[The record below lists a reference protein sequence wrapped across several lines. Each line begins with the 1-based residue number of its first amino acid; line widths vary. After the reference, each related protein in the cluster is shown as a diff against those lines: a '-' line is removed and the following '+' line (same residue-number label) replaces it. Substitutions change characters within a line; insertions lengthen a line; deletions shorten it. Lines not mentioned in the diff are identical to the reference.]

1 MNVRTIS
8 VIYDGA
14 ADGYAQAV
22 GITPRH
28 TKSLP
33 KGARVTAVRT
43 ISDTDMTSGGAATIQ
58 LLCGAI
64 SLVSALAFDNA
75 DFTTTT
81 RSLTL
86 ASSAEAIDIT
96 TAGDIKLTIAGAD
109 LTAGKVRFFIDYVV

>member
-14 ADGYAQAV
+14 IDGYAQATV
-22 GITPRH
+22 TPQH
-28 TKSLP
+28 TKALP
-33 KGARVTAVRT
+33 KGAKVTAVRT
-43 ISDTDMTSGGAATIQ
+43 FSDVDMTSGGAATVE

-64 SLVSALAFDNA
+64 SLVSALAYNNA

-86 ASSAEAIDIT
+86 AGSAEAIDIT
-96 TAGDIKLTIAGAD
+96 TAGNIRVAIAGAD
-109 LTAGKVRFFIDYVV
+109 LTAGKVRFFIDYII